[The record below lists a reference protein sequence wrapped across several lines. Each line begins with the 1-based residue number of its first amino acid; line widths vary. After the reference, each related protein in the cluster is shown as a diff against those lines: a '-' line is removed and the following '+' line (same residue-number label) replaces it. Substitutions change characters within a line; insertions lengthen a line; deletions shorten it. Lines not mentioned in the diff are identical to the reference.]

1 MAMDSAHPLVAG
13 SLVELDDEDL
23 QGITG
28 PATLARGLVYASQG
42 RVLAVTAS
50 QDGRRLVGVV
60 HGSAGQDYRTTVWL
74 EADSGPGGTDLAYW
88 HSTCTCPVGE
98 HCKHTVA
105 LVAAARTR
113 LGVVAPGG
121 GRADGSTRA
130 VAALQA
136 PDWEAA
142 LAGLSATPDD
152 EAHSPVALLL
162 EVTRAGARAR
172 VQMRPLVRGAKGPWS
187 RTLVTWTNVEHDRV
201 NRARIDPE
209 HRRLL
214 VDLAQTYQQRRR
226 RFYIGSGD
234 KLHLDDLGPG
244 WWLLMRELQ
253 QGGVTL
259 LSGEKGQHEVRLRS
273 GGASFVLDVRREEV
287 GGAVR
292 VLPRVSLPQ
301 ESGWGE
307 PDVTEPAFIG
317 DPPFGTVSIAD
328 DGALELA
335 RIDPP
340 LDRNQARFLALG
352 SVRIPPEDVER
363 FLVAHTPV
371 LRRQV
376 MLTSTDGSVE
386 FPQARPPRLGLVVS
400 HEQSRHEVTL
410 AWQFRYAVG
419 ERTVVIAPDAAG
431 GQGVA
436 RDASAESRLLLGP
449 DVLAEVPSLRVMVAG
464 RPRLVPTTRLSGL
477 PMLTFLDEVL
487 PALQAD
493 PGLDVQVLGERSYA
507 EADEAPVVQLTV
519 TDPRIS
525 VPGKTDWFDLTVDV
539 TIGGEKVP
547 MATLLTALATRVGHV
562 ILDSGTWFRTDLP
575 ELDELRRLLQEARDL
590 QDDNSVDGP
599 LRVTPYQ
606 ADLWEELVHLGVVRE
621 QSARWAQAVSALS
634 GDDGRQSPTV
644 PAGLMATLR
653 PYQEEGF
660 TWLALLRRA
669 GLGGIL
675 ADDMGLG
682 KTLQAL
688 AMVLAA
694 RDEQPDGPPV
704 LVVAPTSVLPTWASE
719 AARFCPSLKVVTLGS
734 TSRKRGTEVAEAV
747 AGADL
752 VVTSYAVFRL
762 DAPGFRE
769 TAWSALVL
777 DEAQFA
783 KNHQSQVHQCARR
796 LPAPVKFA
804 ITGTPMENNL
814 MELWALLSIVAPGL
828 FPSPQRFSEVYR
840 RPIESGEAPERL
852 TTLRSRIRPVVLRRT
867 KDAVASDLPPKQEQ
881 VLEVTL
887 SPKHRRIYDTHLQ
900 RERQKLLGLL
910 DDPQGNRMAIFR
922 SLTLLRQLSLDPA
935 LVDAAHEEVGSAKLD
950 TLLELLEPLLAEKHR
965 VLVFSQF
972 TRYLAR
978 ARTRLEAAGIGY
990 TYLDGST
997 SNRGAVIDEFRTGDA
1012 PVFLISLKAGGFGL
1026 TLTEADYVVLL
1037 DPWWNPAAEA
1047 QAVDRVHRIGQDKH
1061 VMVYR
1066 LVSADTIEQKVV
1078 ALQERKRQLFGQVI
1092 DGGALSSGQITAD
1105 EIRGL
1110 LAAD

>member
-1 MAMDSAHPLVAG
+1 
-13 SLVELDDEDL
+13 
-23 QGITG
+23 
-28 PATLARGLVYASQG
+28 
-42 RVLAVTAS
+42 
-50 QDGRRLVGVV
+50 
-60 HGSAGQDYRTTVWL
+60 
-74 EADSGPGGTDLAYW
+74 
-88 HSTCTCPVGE
+88 
-98 HCKHTVA
+98 
-105 LVAAARTR
+105 
-113 LGVVAPGG
+113 
-121 GRADGSTRA
+121 
-130 VAALQA
+130 
-136 PDWEAA
+136 
-142 LAGLSATPDD
+142 
-152 EAHSPVALLL
+152 
-162 EVTRAGARAR
+162 
-172 VQMRPLVRGAKGPWS
+172 
-187 RTLVTWTNVEHDRV
+187 
-201 NRARIDPE
+201 
-209 HRRLL
+209 
-214 VDLAQTYQQRRR
+214 
-226 RFYIGSGD
+226 
-234 KLHLDDLGPG
+234 
-244 WWLLMRELQ
+244 
-253 QGGVTL
+253 
-259 LSGEKGQHEVRLRS
+259 
-273 GGASFVLDVRREEV
+273 
-287 GGAVR
+287 
-292 VLPRVSLPQ
+292 
-301 ESGWGE
+301 
-307 PDVTEPAFIG
+307 
-317 DPPFGTVSIAD
+317 
-328 DGALELA
+328 
-335 RIDPP
+335 
-340 LDRNQARFLALG
+340 
-352 SVRIPPEDVER
+352 
-363 FLVAHTPV
+363 
-371 LRRQV
+371 
-376 MLTSTDGSVE
+376 
-386 FPQARPPRLGLVVS
+386 
-400 HEQSRHEVTL
+400 
-410 AWQFRYAVG
+410 
-419 ERTVVIAPDAAG
+419 
-431 GQGVA
+431 
-436 RDASAESRLLLGP
+436 
-449 DVLAEVPSLRVMVAG
+449 
-464 RPRLVPTTRLSGL
+464 
-477 PMLTFLDEVL
+477 MLTFLDDVL
-487 PALQAD
+487 PALEAD

-507 EADEAPVVQLTV
+507 EAEEAPVVQLTI

-525 VPGKTDWFDLTVDV
+525 MPGRTDWFDLTVDV

-547 MATLLTALATRVGHV
+547 LATLLTALATKVGHV

-606 ADLWEELVHLGVVRE
+606 ADLWEELVQLGVVRE
-621 QSARWAQAVSALS
+621 QSQRWAQAVSALS
-634 GDDGRQSPTV
+634 GDDGRPLPVV
-644 PAGLMATLR
+644 PEGLMATLR

-734 TSRKRGTEVAEAV
+734 TSRRRGTEVADAV
-747 AGADL
+747 VGADL

-769 TAWSALVL
+769 TQWSALVL

-814 MELWALLSIVAPGL
+814 MELWSLLSIVAPGL

-840 RPIESGEAPERL
+840 RPIESGGAPEKL

-867 KDAVASDLPPKQEQ
+867 KEAVASDLPPKQEQ

-978 ARTRLEAAGIGY
+978 ARKRLEAAGIAY
-990 TYLDGST
+990 SYLDGST
-997 SNRGAVIDEFRTGDA
+997 SNRGAVIEDFRSGDA

-1037 DPWWNPAAEA
+1037 DPWWNPAAES
-1047 QAVDRVHRIGQDKH
+1047 QAVDRVHRIGQEKH